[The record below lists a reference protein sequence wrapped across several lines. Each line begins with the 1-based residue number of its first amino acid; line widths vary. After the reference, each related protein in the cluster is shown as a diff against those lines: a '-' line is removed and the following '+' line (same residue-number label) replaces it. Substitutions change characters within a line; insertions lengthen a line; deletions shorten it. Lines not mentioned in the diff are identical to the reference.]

1 MKRLPDELANRI
13 DRLELECDPDQLTA
27 HPRNFRRHPNK
38 QRDALRASITKHG
51 WVAPALATMNGT
63 VIDGHARVEEALS
76 AGVTVPVL
84 FVDMDEDEA
93 GDMILRLDPISAMA
107 GYDSDVL
114 ADLLADQV
122 WEDGEQ
128 GLEALLAGMVEELPD
143 SDDGG
148 FEPERYEVVVE
159 CESEIDA
166 QQLAETLVEQ
176 DYRAIARTV

>member
-1 MKRLPDELANRI
+1 MVVEQTNR
-13 DRLELECDPDQLTA
+13 
-27 HPRNFRRHPNK
+27 
-38 QRDALRASITKHG
+38 
-51 WVAPALATMNGT
+51 
-63 VIDGHARVEEALS
+63 
-76 AGVTVPVL
+76 
-84 FVDMDEDEA
+84 

-114 ADLLADQV
+114 ADLLADQIWV
-122 WEDGEQ
+122 DGEQ
-128 GLEALLAGMVEELPD
+128 GLEALLAGMVEDLPD
-143 SDDGG
+143 GDDGG